1 MGAKCSRS
9 SVATAP
15 PVFVV
20 QEAGA
25 SIPVRPGRKMGWKK
39 DLPDFRDRMFALP
52 IEKKQDFPCKV
63 DLRPAEHF
71 GIYDQGKLGSCTAN
85 ALGAAFHFD
94 QVKEGKID
102 FVPSRLFIYYNE
114 RSMEGCVDQDA
125 GSYLRDGIKSL
136 NQIGVCSE
144 KPWEYDES
152 QFTVR
157 PTEGCYTS
165 ATANRASEYARI
177 PQTIEDI
184 KGVLKEGFPFVFGFV
199 VLSSF
204 RTEAVS
210 STGYMTM
217 PQPED
222 STLGGHAVMAIG
234 YDDEKQVVI
243 VRNSWGEGW
252 GDAGYFYMPYDYI
265 CHPFLAGDMWA
276 IKSVDGKD
284 FPTTTRKI

>member
-1 MGAKCSRS
+1 
-9 SVATAP
+9 
-15 PVFVV
+15 
-20 QEAGA
+20 
-25 SIPVRPGRKMGWKK
+25 
-39 DLPDFRDRMFALP
+39 
-52 IEKKQDFPCKV
+52 
-63 DLRPAEHF
+63 
-71 GIYDQGKLGSCTAN
+71 
-85 ALGAAFHFD
+85 
-94 QVKEGKID
+94 
-102 FVPSRLFIYYNE
+102 
-114 RSMEGCVDQDA
+114 MEGSVDQDA
-125 GSYLRDGIKSL
+125 GASIRDGIMSL
-136 NQIGVCSE
+136 SQIGVCSE

>member
-9 SVATAP
+9 NVATVP

-20 QEAGA
+20 QEAGC
-25 SIPVRPGRKMGWKK
+25 SIPVHTTRKMGWKR
-39 DLPDFRDRMFALP
+39 DLPDFRDRVLALP
-52 IEKKQDFPCKV
+52 MEKMRDFPSKV

-71 GIYDQGKLGSCTAN
+71 GIYDQGRLGSCTAN

-114 RSMEGCVDQDA
+114 RSMEGSIDQDA
-125 GSYLRDGIKSL
+125 GASIRDGIMSL
-136 NQIGVCSE
+136 SQIGVCSE
-144 KPWEYDES
+144 KQWEYDES

-165 ATANRASEYARI
+165 ATANRASEYARV

-184 KGVLKEGFPFVFGFV
+184 KGVLKEGFPFVFGFI